1 MKFIYFLMVII
12 ILQSCRKKSLNEN
25 EILEI
30 IHSNEGYENLE
41 LKKDFLIGEDFI
53 DSIKTFRNII
63 AKENFKS
70 IYEADFNNDGKLD
83 YLVNLDYPKSQ
94 ENDEIKILINED
106 DYHTVI
112 LLSNNKEYQLINP
125 GKERIYDIISA
136 KIISYKNQ
144 NLIKVINFKKHVED
158 KNDLVKYD
166 TLMVKNNQLTEFTN
180 FSENHHIEKIIFT
193 QHGGYDPGIEYQ
205 LILTKGSLI
214 LQSNFYKNLEGNYII
229 VDNANFKSISKYLN
243 EINFNS
249 LSNHYSISCHDCSS
263 IETEIIFDNG
273 KSKKVYDYGE
283 KGTLSLVKFYE
294 MIDYIMKQ
302 EKWEKIN

>member
-1 MKFIYFLMVII
+1 MKFIYFLIVII
-12 ILQSCRKKSLNEN
+12 LLQSCGKKSLNEK

-30 IHSNEGYENLE
+30 IHSYKGYENLE
-41 LKKDFLIGEDFI
+41 LKKDFLIDEDFI

-83 YLVNLDYPKSQ
+83 YLVNLEYAKSE

-106 DYHTVI
+106 DYHTAI

-136 KIISYKNQ
+136 KTISYKNQ
-144 NLIKVINFKKHVED
+144 NLIKVVNFKKHIED

-166 TLMVKNNQLTEFTN
+166 TLMVKNNRLTEFTN
-180 FSENHHIEKIIFT
+180 FSKNHHIEKIIFT
-193 QHGGYDPGIEYQ
+193 QHGGYAPGIEYQ
-205 LILTKGSLI
+205 LILKKDSLI
-214 LQSNFYKNLEGNYII
+214 LQSNFYKNLEGNYIT
-229 VDNANFKSISKYLN
+229 VNKANFKSISKYLN
-243 EINFNS
+243 EINFIS
-249 LSNHYSISCHDCSS
+249 LSNHYSISCNDCSS

-294 MIDYIMKQ
+294 MIDYLMKQ